1 MGRRTS
7 ARWGAGWRSAS
18 ASRGPRRRTRPTRS
32 PSPSAFCTGRRSPRA
47 WRAPWPRERRRDR
60 LALWHARREEP
71 GAARARGRRRGLRGP
86 GLAPDLRRPATRG
99 RHGASPRPHR
109 GARGRDRAVRLP
121 PSRGAGA
128 LPPAPQGEGCRTAHA
143 ARRPPRRR
151 RGRRR
156 SAPADHPRGGE
167 EARRAHRGRVPRGR
181 GGARRRCA
189 ARGGARGRRRR
200 PRRGRVGARQPGLQ
214 ARRGRA
220 RGRAHQAAGRAA
232 RGGGAG
238 RASGALRMRRPSP
251 IETEPL
257 EDEIAVEAPLRPR
270 TLDEYV
276 GQESIRE
283 NLRVQIAAA
292 RARGDVLDHVLLY
305 GPPGLGKT
313 SLAHVIA
320 HELEV
325 GIRAT
330 AGPVLERPGD
340 LAAILTNLERGQ
352 VFFVDEIHRLNH
364 VVEET
369 LYPAMEDFQLDLV
382 VGQGPTARSI
392 KLPLRPFC
400 LVGATTRAGLLT
412 SALRDRFGATFR
424 LDFYGTDDLQKILR
438 RSASILGVALDE
450 DGGAELAGRARGTPR
465 IANRLLRRVRDF
477 AEVRAQGRITRTVAR
492 DALALLDVD
501 EAGFDKMDRAL
512 LLTIVD
518 KFAGGPVGID
528 TLAAAV
534 GEERDTIEDVYEP
547 FLIQEG
553 FLARTPKGRVATAL
567 AYAHFG
573 RRAGTPVQ
581 AAAQQK
587 LF

>member
-1 MGRRTS
+1 M
-7 ARWGAGWRSAS
+7 ARW
-18 ASRGPRRRTRPTRS
+18 
-32 PSPSAFCTGRRSPRA
+32 PSPVVP
-47 WRAPWPRERRRDR
+47 E
-60 LALWHARREEP
+60 ALDD
-71 GAARARGRRRGLRGP
+71 
-86 GLAPDLRRPATRG
+86 DL
-99 RHGASPRPHR
+99 
-109 GARGRDRAVRLP
+109 V
-121 PSRGAGA
+121 
-128 LPPAPQGEGCRTAHA
+128 
-143 ARRPPRRR
+143 
-151 RGRRR
+151 
-156 SAPADHPRGGE
+156 
-167 EARRAHRGRVPRGR
+167 V
-181 GGARRRCA
+181 
-189 ARGGARGRRRR
+189 
-200 PRRGRVGARQPGLQ
+200 
-214 ARRGRA
+214 
-220 RGRAHQAAGRAA
+220 
-232 RGGGAG
+232 
-238 RASGALRMRRPSP
+238 
-251 IETEPL
+251 ET
-257 EDEIAVEAPLRPR
+257 PLRPR

-276 GQESIRE
+276 GQDSIRE

-292 RARGDVLDHVLLY
+292 RSRRDVLDHVLLY

-320 HELEV
+320 NELEV
-325 GIRAT
+325 DIRPT

-340 LAAILTNLERGQ
+340 LAAILTNVERGQ
-352 VFFVDEIHRLNH
+352 VLFIDEIHRLNH

-424 LDFYGTDDLQKILR
+424 LDFYDRDTLASILR
-438 RSASILGVALDE
+438 RSARILGVTLDE
-450 DGGAELAGRARGTPR
+450 DGAAELARRARGTPR

-477 AEVRAQGRITRTVAR
+477 AEVRAEGHITRAVAR

-518 KFAGGPVGID
+518 KFAGGPVGIE

-567 AYAHFG
+567 AYEHFG
-573 RRAGTPVQ
+573 RRAGTP
-581 AAAQQK
+581 APAQQK
-587 LF
+587 LL